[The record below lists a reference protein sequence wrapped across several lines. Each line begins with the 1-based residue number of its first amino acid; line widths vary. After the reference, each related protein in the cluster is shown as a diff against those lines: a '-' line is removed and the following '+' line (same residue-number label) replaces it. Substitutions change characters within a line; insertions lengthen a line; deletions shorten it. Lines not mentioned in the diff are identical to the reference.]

1 MKTGRRITQ
10 RRGKMDWRK
19 VSAAVVAMVLVVAM
33 VIGLWPSNALE
44 LQAKSADVVTADSW
58 MQSLGEDVSTQY
70 AGRVWTDKSVYS
82 EDTSFE
88 LYAPE
93 GEEHP
98 IAKVELNEDEDF
110 LVAYSALATAQAVS
124 GQTQAPV
131 DVVFVVD
138 ISGSMDDSMQATDG
152 SSSTRIAETVKALN
166 SAIDSLMEMNKH
178 TRVGVVLF
186 SSQASEILPLGHY
199 EKGSRTVSQGW
210 GQSTTITDYFS
221 LSGTA
226 LHMHVRPVTGYDA
239 NGDAITGTQ
248 LNDDRT
254 VTGGTNIQK
263 GIHMGM
269 DMLATEESTTVEVNG
284 QTLQRYPSVVL
295 LSDGAPTYSSSST
308 EWWNPANNYSDGPG
322 SGSYYGNGMKTLMT
336 GAYMKDAIN
345 RNYGLTNG
353 TTFYTIGMGI
363 TGLGNNDQQLA
374 YMTLNPGQYW
384 EDLDTSG
391 TIPAG
396 TYQSGIDFDYD
407 ASQNNTGISSFS
419 CTRIVIDEDGNAQA
433 RFSIRRS
440 NMAQNISSV
449 TVNGTTYPVTAG
461 ANRTYT
467 VTVPIELD
475 TETDITV
482 TKANN
487 STVDY
492 SINVSLDLSNDL
504 SMAESISQ
512 AWAEYAKGND
522 PTVDTDNNE
531 TYTFTHPSQNDILGT
546 YKYQVLE
553 NDKLVQKEG
562 NALQALVNSYYDA
575 NDATSINEVFK
586 QIVTNIALNTA
597 QVPTA
602 LQTGKPLDST
612 GWIIYEDPIGEYMEI
627 KENGLKQIIY
637 GGHQFSL
644 KNIQP
649 GHEKYPTGITVPEN
663 TKVYIADAHLRNP
676 SNTDTKIDSG
686 VYAGSD
692 AADIIVMI
700 QEKTENGLKKQTL
713 YVYIPASTIPV
724 RINTVT
730 LKTAIDAN
738 GQEYEYVADHTNNG
752 TYPVRVVYG
761 VGLQDEVVKTV
772 RTAEGNVEVINTEK
786 VSADYLAKHT
796 NHVDGSVNFYSN
808 YYDGK
813 NTDTLLDGKTYTAGN
828 AKVTFVPAATNPFYF
843 LQENTPIYTDPEC
856 TIPASASTLLDD
868 NATYYYEDTYY
879 YLKDEVT
886 TSLVRTGAQL
896 KNSGV
901 VEIDGVWHRR
911 GGTPRLN
918 RIVALVSP
926 KTANSTNTAELFY
939 APQYDRDHSVQGS
952 TTGHMTVWLGNNGL
966 LTKQGS
972 GVMEISKNVTADAG
986 LSAPI
991 PEKGFEF
998 TVTFEND
1005 TNTYTYEVLD
1015 TATREVLEGKGGTI
1029 ASGGKLYLKGGETAR
1044 IIGLVY
1050 DTEYV
1055 VTETPVAGYEV
1066 TPAQASGTIAVGE
1079 IAKADFTNHY
1089 RVEDVTWP
1097 ANGGLRGTKQ
1107 LDGRS
1112 WHADDTFTFLLT
1124 PFNNAPLP
1132 GGVSEQLAKTVTGQD
1147 VEGTTKEQSFS
1158 FGQFTFTEPGV
1169 YRYTIAEKEPV
1180 ANTEIPG
1187 ISYSRALYR
1196 LVVTVEDNHA
1206 GSLVVTK
1213 TDIQKLYDNDG
1224 TQLFTYVDGELVV
1237 NDDAQDEILFVNRY
1251 STDSVTK
1258 VPVAV
1263 KDYTDKSGQRPLVSG
1278 MFEFKLTPHG
1288 IKTGNTVDTS
1298 TEAIAKVPMPLVGG
1312 QKVTEVVT
1320 TNEGI
1325 NITFSPIVFTQEDL
1339 GEDYSAI
1346 TYQYKV
1352 EEIKGNIP
1360 GMNYTSEAQYIDV
1373 TLSIEDHVLVVRA
1386 SYETLEG
1393 DPQDRRPTFVNVY
1406 EPAAAEATL
1415 QGQKTLIGRDM
1426 KDSEEF
1432 TFNIKESDTF
1442 TENNAAP
1449 KEGEGWESTTVN
1461 GGKNNVAESFDFGKW
1476 TFKMPGTYRFAI
1488 SEAVE
1493 KRESGVTYDE
1503 HVANVVVVIE
1513 DNNGQL
1519 QVSSIT
1525 YDNSTATN
1533 AGAAAI
1539 TDRAAF
1545 VNTYKATF
1553 TGAAVSLDG
1562 LKNLTGQTLEAQ
1574 EFRFGYT
1581 TDIDATTGKAKANA
1595 TWHYVTNQTGKDDDK
1610 DGTYT
1615 GAITFLK
1622 DVTYTEAGTYTY
1634 IIGEYIPEN
1643 PILGMDNDE
1652 TVYKLVV
1659 QVTDDGD
1666 GNLFV
1671 GDSKEDAND
1680 GMILYRSINYR
1691 ESNQPTWTPMTA
1703 NEEVVFN
1710 NLYTPV
1716 PAIRLG
1722 TLMTKVLEGNRPS
1735 GIKEGEFTFKRTVIS
1750 ATTPGGIVLMKDN
1763 DTEADQQNDIV
1774 KTDAGGTFAFG
1785 PMKFTQAGTYV
1796 VQIEEII
1803 PTDAE
1808 YDAVMEAKVKD
1819 GVYYTAKPTTAT
1831 IVVEDDQR
1839 GTLTVRIA
1847 NVTGNT
1853 FVNTYKSEGVVSLL
1867 LRKDF
1872 TGRKDNDSTNLENWL
1887 DSDKFTFTVSAADTA
1902 TEAAV
1907 TAGDIVIPSSEV
1919 TIDKTTPNRQIEWDD
1934 IEIYKAGTYTLVI
1947 AEKRDADIAGVTYAA
1962 PRQIKI
1968 TATDEGNGRI
1978 TATYDMLD
1986 TSATLQ
1992 EAPIVFENR
2001 YEKESTTLSGH
2012 TNLVIHKDFTG
2023 RVDDNP
2029 DNLDNWLDADA
2040 FTFKLVANMNH
2051 SATVAAMGSNK
2062 IEIAENA
2069 SESTVTVTKENVHHA
2084 HFDAITFH
2092 QEGTFEFIVS
2102 EVIPSGADAN
2112 RTLNGI
2118 TYTNATKI
2126 VRVQVTDSGSGYL
2139 VATRIDQNELTF
2151 TNTYKAEAG
2160 SLASTYLE
2168 VEKVFEG
2175 RDWNGDEFKFALKAD
2190 GAHTESAVASG
2201 DIVIPTSEIT
2211 ITKNDKDANDKYVKA
2226 FDAITF
2232 RKTGTY
2238 AFEITEIKPDDANE
2252 NIEYD
2257 THRAIV
2263 TVTVYDDGI
2272 GQLVVGNPLSQDNPK
2287 PAYTGSLT
2295 FTNIY
2300 VPDEKEISLNGKKEI
2315 VGRDIT
2321 ENDEFV
2327 FTIEVADNSP
2337 SNTPLPSMTIVESKG
2352 ENIAFGPIVF
2362 GTDKTK
2368 EAGYAAG
2375 TYRYIIRESR
2385 GADGVKGITTDKGYV
2400 IATVEVEYD
2409 ETSGQYDI
2417 KTPTYEKKDPVGQE
2431 TEFTFVNTYHT
2442 SGVLKG
2448 ETNLKV
2454 TKNFTGRANN
2464 AWLDGDVFTF
2474 KLAVDPEHQQTVDAV
2489 RNQEIQLP
2497 TELILKVDKNN
2508 KANAYFGDIT
2518 FTKEGTYQFVVT
2530 EDPGSEEQRIPGV
2543 LYDGKTKT
2551 VIVNTVDKSDG
2562 TLAVTLTSSVDALT
2576 FTNMYE
2582 AKSTTAT
2589 LEGKKKINGRDL
2601 VATDIFEF
2609 EIEAKGNAPWQ
2620 GETVVKNDTDGKI
2633 TFASI
2638 TFTKAG
2644 IYVYEITEKASNVTG
2659 VTDATDKVTATVTV
2673 EDNNTGELKV
2683 TGIEYSKAD
2692 ANGFVYTNQ
2701 YTTTETDEVTIDG
2714 KKLVSPTAGN
2724 NYTMVGE
2731 EFTFEIAPYANNPG
2745 NDPIVKKEVKN
2756 AADGSI
2762 RFAEDVVYKQA
2773 GTYKYTVRE
2782 ISGKVGGIGYDD
2794 TEYIVTVEVVD
2805 DTTNAKLKATVTY
2818 ATENA
2823 SAEKIE
2829 FNNSYNP
2836 TEASVIPF
2844 GKKVLDSEH
2853 IQLAADKFQFKLEAI
2868 GDNAASA
2875 PMPESG
2881 KEMATNDGSGNFQF
2895 GKITY
2900 KAVGEYTYQITE
2912 VNAGEKGYTY
2922 DDTKYTITVKVTDE
2936 AGVLVADVTGLEKQD
2951 DTAAIVFT
2959 NGYTPD
2965 SVTLEGDTALGG
2977 KKNLS
2982 GREMKAGEF
2991 TFQLIDKDNQVVA
3004 EDKNDANGSFK
3015 LEPVTFTKAGT
3026 YYYTIVEKNTELGGV
3041 TYDETVYTVKVEVT
3055 DAGGHLEADVTYL
3068 KDGKAADVVFENVY
3082 KAQAVGIQIS
3092 AAKALTGRELKAG
3105 EFTFLLKN
3113 ASGEVVAKATNDANG
3128 LIVFEEIKYD
3138 KAGTYE
3144 YTISEEK
3151 GNAEHVTYDDKVY
3164 KVTVTVTD
3172 DLAGVMKAEVDYHG
3186 ANPAFN
3192 NSYEEPQSVIPT
3204 GDFAGVFPVMMM
3216 AIAAGVIAV
3225 TLKKRR
3231 EAK

>member
-1 MKTGRRITQ
+1 MKTGRKIGT
-10 RRGKMDWRK
+10 KIIKKEWRK
-19 VSAAVVAMVLVVAM
+19 IGAAAIAFVLVVAM
-33 VIGLWPSNALE
+33 VIGLWPANVLE
-44 LQAKSADVVTADSW
+44 LQAKTADIITDESW
-58 MQSLGEDVSTQY
+58 KESLGEDVSTQY
-70 AGRVWTDKSVYS
+70 AGRIWTDKSVYT

-98 IAKVELNEDEDF
+98 IATVKLDADEDF

-138 ISGSMDDSMQATDG
+138 ISGSMDDSMQAADG

-166 SAIDSLMEMNKH
+166 SAIDSLMKMNKH

-186 SSQASEILPLGHY
+186 SSQATEILPLGHY
-199 EKGSRTVSQGW
+199 DKGSRTVSYW
-210 GQSTTITDYFS
+210 GQTTTITDYFS

-226 LHMHVRPVTGYDA
+226 LHMHVVPVTGYDA
-239 NGDAITGTQ
+239 NGNAIKGTQ

-269 DMLATEESTTVEVNG
+269 EMLATEEDTTVVVNG
-284 QTLQRYPSVVL
+284 QELQRYPSVVL

-308 EWWNPANNYSDGPG
+308 EWWNPSNNYNDGPG
-322 SGSYYGNGMKTLMT
+322 SGSYYGNGMKALMT
-336 GAYMKDAIN
+336 GAYMKNAIDG
-345 RNYGLTNG
+345 NYGLTNG
-353 TTFYTIGMGI
+353 TMFYTIGMGI
-363 TGLGNNDQQLA
+363 TGLGNRDRQLA

-384 EDLDTSG
+384 EDVAASG
-391 TIPAG
+391 RIPAG
-396 TYQSGIDFDYD
+396 TYQTGIDFDYES
-407 ASQNNTGISSFS
+407 SQYNTGISSIT
-419 CTRIVIDEDGNAQA
+419 CNRIEIADDGTAQA
-433 RFSIRRS
+433 RLVIQRR
-440 NMAQNISSV
+440 NNTQNISSV
-449 TVNGTTYPVTAG
+449 TVNGNTYPATAG
-461 ANRTYT
+461 QNRNFT
-467 VTVPIELD
+467 VTIPVELG
-475 TETDITV
+475 TQTNIIV

-487 STVDY
+487 STVNY
-492 SINVSLDLSNDL
+492 TMTVSLDLNENL
-504 SMAESISQ
+504 SMAQQIAS
-512 AWAEYAKGND
+512 AWEEYAKGHD
-522 PTVDTDNNE
+522 PIVDTDSNE
-531 TYTFTHPSQNDILGT
+531 TYTFTHPQNDILGS
-546 YKYQVLE
+546 YQYQVLE
-553 NDKLVQKEG
+553 NNKLVQKEG

-644 KNIQP
+644 KNIGP
-649 GHEKYPTGITVPEN
+649 GHEKYPTDITVPEN
-663 TKVYIADAHLRNP
+663 AKIYIADAHLRNP

-700 QEKTENGLKKQTL
+700 QEKTENNVKKQTL

-730 LKTAIDAN
+730 LKTAMGAN

-772 RTAEGNVEVINTEK
+772 RTAEGDVEVINTEK

-796 NHVDGSVNFYSN
+796 NHEDGSVNFYSN

-813 NTDTLLDGKTYTAGN
+813 NTDILLDGKTYTAGN

-843 LQENTPIYTDPEC
+843 LQEDTPIYSDPEC
-856 TIPASASTLLDD
+856 TQPVSANSLLDD
-868 NATYYYEDTYY
+868 NRTYYYKDTYY
-879 YLKDEVT
+879 YLKEEVT
-886 TSLVRTGAQL
+886 SALVRTGAQL

-926 KTANSTNTAELFY
+926 KEANSTNTAELFY
-939 APQYDRDHSVQGS
+939 APQYDKDHSVQGS

-972 GVMEISKNVTADAG
+972 GVLEISKTVTAEEN
-986 LSAPI
+986 LTAPI
-991 PEKGFEF
+991 PERGFEF
-998 TVTFEND
+998 TVTLKND

-1015 TATREVLEGKGGTI
+1015 TATQTVLTGKGGTV
-1029 ASGGKLYLKGGETAR
+1029 ADGGKIYLKGGETAR
-1044 IIGLVY
+1044 IIGLMY
-1050 DTEYV
+1050 NTEYT
-1055 VTETPVAGYEV
+1055 VTETSVAGYDV
-1066 TPAQASGTIAVGE
+1066 TPAQASGTITLGQ
-1079 IAKADFTNHY
+1079 IAKVDFTNHY
-1089 RVEDVTWP
+1089 DVDEVTWP
-1097 ANGGLRGTKQ
+1097 ANGGLSGTKQ
-1107 LDGRS
+1107 LSGRA

-1132 GGVSEQLAKTVTGQD
+1132 VGASEQVVKTITGQNA
-1147 VEGTTKEQSFS
+1147 EGTTKEQSFN
-1158 FGQFTFTEPGV
+1158 FGQITFTEPGV
-1169 YRYTIAEKEPV
+1169 YRYTITEKEPI

-1206 GSLVVTK
+1206 GSLVVTQ
-1213 TDIQKLYDNDG
+1213 TDVQKLYDNDG
-1224 TQLFTYVDGELVV
+1224 TPLFTYVGGELVV
-1237 NDDAQDEILFVNRY
+1237 NDNTQDEILFVNRY
-1251 STDSVTK
+1251 STDSITK

-1263 KDYTDKSGQRPLVSG
+1263 KDYTDKSGQKPLVSG

-1298 TEAIAKVPMPLVGG
+1298 TEAVAKIPMPVVGG
-1312 QKVTEVVT
+1312 QKVTEVIT

-1339 GEDYSAI
+1339 GANYSAI
-1346 TYQYKV
+1346 TYQYMV
-1352 EEIKGNIP
+1352 EEIQGNIP
-1360 GMNYTSEAQYIDV
+1360 GMKYTSEAQYIDV

-1406 EPAAAEATL
+1406 EPAAAEVML

-1426 KDSEEF
+1426 KANE
-1432 TFNIKESDTF
+1432 TFRFAVTESDTF
-1442 TENNAAP
+1442 TKNHVVRGNTTAA
-1449 KEGEGWESTTVN
+1449 VQD
-1461 GGKNNVAESFDFGKW
+1461 GKNNKAVAFDFGKW

-1488 SEAVE
+1488 SEIVE
-1493 KRESGVTYDE
+1493 EREGGVSYDE
-1503 HVANVVVVIE
+1503 HVANVVVVVE

-1519 QVSSIT
+1519 QASSIT

-1553 TGAAVSLDG
+1553 AGATVSLDG

-1581 TDIDATTGKAKANA
+1581 TDIDATTGKANANA
-1595 TWHYVTNQTGKDDDK
+1595 TWHYVTNHTGTDADK

-1615 GAITFLK
+1615 GAITFLQ

-1634 IIGEYIPEN
+1634 IIGEYIPVN
-1643 PILGMDNDE
+1643 HILGMVNDK

-1671 GDSKEDAND
+1671 GESKEDADD
-1680 GMILYRSINYR
+1680 GITLYRSMNYH
-1691 ESNQPTWTPMTA
+1691 ETNQPTWTELTA
-1703 NEEVVFN
+1703 NEEVVFHN
-1710 NLYTPV
+1710 SYTPI
-1716 PAIRLG
+1716 PTIRLG

-1735 GIKEGEFTFKRTVIS
+1735 GVKEGEFTFKRTVLS
-1750 ATTPGGIVLMKDN
+1750 ATTPGGIVLMKDT

-1774 KTDAGGTFAFG
+1774 KTNAGGTFTFG

-1796 VQIEEII
+1796 VQITEII

-1808 YDAVMEAKVKD
+1808 FDAVMEAYVKD
-1819 GVYYTAKPTTAT
+1819 GVYYTAKSTTAT

-1853 FVNTYKSEGVVSLL
+1853 FVNTYKSEGVVNLL
-1867 LRKDF
+1867 LQKDF
-1872 TGRKDNDSTNLENWL
+1872 TGRVDNDAENLANWL
-1887 DSDKFTFTVSAADTA
+1887 TSDKFTFRISAADTV
-1902 TEAAV
+1902 TEAAIE
-1907 TAGDIVIPSSEV
+1907 TGDIVIPSSEV
-1919 TIDKTTPNRQIEWDD
+1919 TIDKTTPDRQIELDD
-1934 IEIYKAGTYTLVI
+1934 IDIHKAGTYTLVI
-1947 AEKRDADIAGVTYAA
+1947 TENRDADIAGVVYAT
-1962 PRQIKI
+1962 PRQVRI
-1968 TATDEGNGRI
+1968 TAIDEGNGRI
-1978 TATYDMLD
+1978 TTTYDMLD
-1986 TSATLQ
+1986 TSATTQ
-1992 EAPIVFENR
+1992 EAPIVFKNR

-2012 TNLVIHKDFTG
+2012 ANLVIRKEFTG
-2023 RVDDNP
+2023 RVDNDP
-2029 DNLDNWLDADA
+2029 DNLDNWLASDV

-2051 SATVAAMGSNK
+2051 PATAAAMGSHK

-2069 SESTVTVTKENVHHA
+2069 SESTITVTKENLHHA

-2112 RTLNGI
+2112 HTWNGI
-2118 TYTNATKI
+2118 TYTNVTKV
-2126 VRVQVTDSGSGYL
+2126 VRVEVTDSGSGYL
-2139 VATRIDQNELTF
+2139 VATRVDQNELTF
-2151 TNTYKAEAG
+2151 TNTYETGAG
-2160 SLASTYLE
+2160 SLASTYLQ
-2168 VEKVFEG
+2168 VEKVFKG
-2175 RDWNGDEFKFALKAD
+2175 RDWNDDEFKFALRAD
-2190 GAHTESAVASG
+2190 GAHTQSAVSAG
-2201 DIVIPTSEIT
+2201 DIVIQTTEVT
-2211 ITKNDKDANDKYVKA
+2211 ITKNDKDANDKYIKA

-2232 RKTGTY
+2232 YKTGTY
-2238 AFEITEIKPDDANE
+2238 AFEITEIKPDNANK
-2252 NIEYD
+2252 NVEYD

-2263 TVTVYDDGI
+2263 TVTVYDDGN
-2272 GQLVVGNPLSQDNPK
+2272 GQLVVANPLSQTNPL
-2287 PAYTGSLT
+2287 PAYTGSMT
-2295 FTNIY
+2295 FTNTYI
-2300 VPDEKEISLNGKKEI
+2300 PDTKEIFLHGEKQI
-2315 VGRDIT
+2315 IGRDIT
-2321 ENDEFV
+2321 ENDIFV
-2327 FTIEVADNSP
+2327 FAIEKADNSP
-2337 SNTPLPSMTIVESKG
+2337 DDTPLPNRTIVESMGKD
-2352 ENIAFGPIVF
+2352 IAFGPIVF
-2362 GTDKTK
+2362 GADKTK

-2375 TYRYIIRESR
+2375 TYSYIIRESR
-2385 GADGVKGITTDKGYV
+2385 GADGVKGITTDKGHV
-2400 IATVEVEYD
+2400 IATIKVEYNA
-2409 ETSGQYDI
+2409 TSGQYEI
-2417 KTPTYEKKDPVGQE
+2417 QTPTYKKVNPVGEE
-2431 TEFTFVNTYHT
+2431 TGFTFVNTYHT

-2464 AWLDGDVFTF
+2464 AWLDTDEFTF
-2474 KLAVDPEHQQTVDAV
+2474 KLDVVDQATLDAIQRREV
-2489 RNQEIQLP
+2489 QLP
-2497 TELILKVDKNN
+2497 TDLTLTVDKNN
-2508 KANAYFGDIT
+2508 KANAHFGDIT
-2518 FTKEGTYQFVVT
+2518 FTKVGTYQFVV
-2530 EDPGSEEQRIPGV
+2530 SEEKGNIPGV
-2543 LYDGKTKT
+2543 SYDGTTKT
-2551 VIVNTVDKSDG
+2551 VIVTTADKGDG
-2562 TLAVTLTSSVDALT
+2562 TMAVVLTSSVDALT
-2576 FTNMYE
+2576 FTNTYQ
-2582 AKSTTAT
+2582 AKPTTAT
-2589 LEGKKKINGRDL
+2589 LEGQKKISGRDF

-2609 EIEAKGNAPWQ
+2609 EIAGRDNAPLPA
-2620 GETVVKNDTDGKI
+2620 EVTVKNDTAGKI

-2638 TFTKAG
+2638 NFTKAG
-2644 IYVYEITEKASNVTG
+2644 IYVYEITERPSNVAG
-2659 VTDATDKVTATVTV
+2659 VTNATGTVNATVTV
-2673 EDNNTGELKV
+2673 VDNTKGELIV
-2683 TGIEYSKAD
+2683 ASIEYSKAD
-2692 ANGFVYTNQ
+2692 AKGFVYTNQ
-2701 YTTTETDEVTIDG
+2701 YTTTEADGIDIHG
-2714 KKLVSPTAGN
+2714 KKLVTPTAGN
-2724 NYTMVGE
+2724 NYTMVGG
-2731 EFTFEIAPYANNPG
+2731 EFTFEIAPHTDNPG

-2756 AADGSI
+2756 AANGTI
-2762 RFAEDVVYKQA
+2762 IFAEDAVYKQE

-2782 ISGKVGGIGYDD
+2782 IAGAVGGIGYDE
-2794 TEYIVTVEVVD
+2794 TNYIVTVQVTD
-2805 DTTNAKLKATVTY
+2805 DKENAKLKTTVTY
-2818 ATENA
+2818 AKGNA

-2829 FNNSYNP
+2829 FNNRYNP
-2836 TEASVIPF
+2836 EEASIIPY

-2853 IQLAADKFQFKLEAI
+2853 MQLTADKFQFKLEAI
-2868 GDNAASA
+2868 GNNAANA

-2881 KEMATNDGSGNFQF
+2881 RELATNDGSGNFQF

-2912 VNAGEKGYTY
+2912 VNGGDKGYTY

-2936 AGVLVADVTGLEKQD
+2936 AGVLVADVTGLENQGG
-2951 DTAAIVFT
+2951 TAVVVFT

-2965 SVTLEGDTALGG
+2965 PVTLEGDTALGG
-2977 KKNLS
+2977 KKKLS
-2982 GREMKAGEF
+2982 GRELKANEF
-2991 TFQLIDKDNQVVA
+2991 MFQLIDKDNKVVA
-3004 EDKNDANGSFK
+3004 EDKNDANGNFK
-3015 LEPVTFTKAGT
+3015 LEPITFTKAGT
-3026 YYYTIVEKNTELGGV
+3026 YYYTIVEQDTELGGV
-3041 TYDETVYTVKVEVT
+3041 TYDETVYTAKVEVT
-3055 DAGGHLEADVTYL
+3055 DGGGYLEADVTYL
-3068 KDGKAADVVFENVY
+3068 NGSGKADVVFENSY
-3082 KAQAVGIQIS
+3082 KAQPVGIRIA
-3092 AAKALTGRELKAG
+3092 AAKVLTGRELKAG

-3113 ASGEVVAKATNDANG
+3113 AAGEVVAKATNDANG
-3128 LIVFEEIKYD
+3128 TIVFEEIKYD
-3138 KAGTYE
+3138 KAGNYE
-3144 YTISEEK
+3144 YTISEEQ
-3151 GNAEHVTYDDKVY
+3151 GNAEHVTYDKNIY

-3186 ANPAFN
+3186 VNPAFN
-3192 NSYEEPQSVIPT
+3192 NRYDEPQSVIPT
-3204 GDFAGVFPVMMM
+3204 GDFAGVFPITMMM
-3216 AIAAGVIAV
+3216 LAAGVIV
-3225 TLKKRR
+3225 VILKKRR
-3231 EAK
+3231 EVR

>member
-1 MKTGRRITQ
+1 MKTGRNIRK
-10 RRGKMDWRK
+10 RRGRMDWRK
-19 VSAAVVAMVLVVAM
+19 IGAAAVAMVLVVAM
-33 VIGLWPSNALE
+33 VIGLWPSNAIE
-44 LQAKSADVVTADSW
+44 LQAKSADIVTDDSW
-58 MQSLGEDVSTQY
+58 KESLGEDVSTQY
-70 AGRVWTDKSVYS
+70 AGRIWTDKSVYS

-98 IAKVELNEDEDF
+98 ISTVKLEADEDF
-110 LVAYSALATAQAVS
+110 LVAYSALATAQAIS

-138 ISGSMDDSMQATDG
+138 ISGSMDDDMQATDG

-186 SSQASEILPLGHY
+186 SSQATEILPLGHY

-210 GQSTTITDYFS
+210 GQSTTVTDYFS

-226 LHMHVRPVTGYDA
+226 LHMHVVPVTGYDA
-239 NGDAITGTQ
+239 NGNAITGTQ

-308 EWWNPANNYSDGPG
+308 EWWNPENNYSDGPG
-322 SGSYYGNGMKTLMT
+322 SGSYYGNGMKALMT

-363 TGLGNNDQQLA
+363 TGLSSNDQQLA

-384 EDLDTSG
+384 KGLDTSG

-396 TYQSGIDFDYD
+396 TYQSGIDFNYNTL
-407 ASQNNTGISSFS
+407 QNNTGISTFS
-419 CTRIVIDEDGNAQA
+419 CTQIVIDEDGNAQA

-440 NMAQNISSV
+440 NMSQNISSV
-449 TVNGTTYPVTAG
+449 TVNGTTYPVSAG

-467 VTVPIELD
+467 VTVPIELNTD
-475 TETDITV
+475 TDITV
-482 TKANN
+482 TKENN

-492 SINVSLDLSNDL
+492 SINVSLDLSNV
-504 SMAESISQ
+504 SGMAENISK
-512 AWAEYAKGND
+512 AWAEYAKGNE
-522 PTVDTDNNE
+522 PTVNTNSNE
-531 TYTFTHPSQNDILGT
+531 TYTFTHPTQNDILGT
-546 YKYQVLE
+546 YKYQVFE
-553 NDKLVQKEG
+553 NDELVQKEG

-612 GWIIYEDPIGEYMEI
+612 GWIIYEDPIGEYMEV
-627 KENGLKQIIY
+627 KNLKQIIY

-644 KNIQP
+644 KSIEP
-649 GHEKYPTGITVPEN
+649 GHEKYPTGITNMPQNVQ
-663 TKVYIADAHLRNP
+663 VYIADAHLGDPNH
-676 SNTDTKIDSG
+676 TDTRIDTG

-700 QEKTENGLKKQTL
+700 QTIEENGVTKQTL

-738 GQEYEYVADHTNNG
+738 GDEYEYVADHTNNG

-772 RTAEGNVEVINTEK
+772 KTAEGDVEVINTEK

-796 NHVDGSVNFYSN
+796 NHEDGSVNFYSN

-828 AKVTFVPAATNPFYF
+828 AKVTFVPAATNAFYF

-856 TIPASASTLLDD
+856 TIPASASNGALLDD
-868 NATYYYEDTYY
+868 NTTYYYKDTYY

-886 TSLVRTGAQL
+886 TALERTGAQL

-901 VEIDGVWHRR
+901 VEIDGIWHRR

-926 KTANSTNTAELFY
+926 KTENNTNTAELFY
-939 APQYDRDHSVQGS
+939 APQYDKDQSVQGS

-972 GVMEISKNVTADAG
+972 GVLEISKTVTADAG
-986 LSAPI
+986 LTAPI

-998 TVTFEND
+998 TVTLKND

-1015 TATREVLEGKGGTI
+1015 TATRSVIEGKGGTI
-1029 ASGGKLYLKGGETAR
+1029 ANGGKIYLDDGETAR

-1050 DTEYV
+1050 DTEYS
-1055 VTETPVAGYEV
+1055 VTETPVAGYET
-1066 TPAQASGTIAVGE
+1066 TPAQASGTITVGE
-1079 IAKADFTNHY
+1079 VAKADFTNHY
-1089 RVEDVTWP
+1089 QVEAVTWP
-1097 ANGGLRGTKQ
+1097 ANGGLSGTKE

-1112 WHADDTFTFLLT
+1112 WHVDDTFTFLLT

-1132 GGVSEQLAKTVTGQD
+1132 GGVSEQVAETVTGQN
-1147 VEGTTKEQSFS
+1147 VEGTTKAQTFN
-1158 FGQFTFTEPGV
+1158 FGQITFTEPGQ
-1169 YRYTIAEKEPV
+1169 YRYTIVEKEPV

-1213 TDIQKLYDNDG
+1213 TDVQKLYDNDG
-1224 TQLFTYVDGELVV
+1224 TQLFTYVDGEIVV
-1237 NDDAQDEILFVNRY
+1237 DDAAQDAILFVNSY

-1263 KDYTDKSGQRPLVSG
+1263 KDYTDKSGQRPLASG

-1298 TEAIAKVPMPLVGG
+1298 AEAVAKVPMPMVGG
-1312 QKVTEVVT
+1312 QKATEVVT

-1339 GEDYSAI
+1339 GADYSAI

-1393 DPQDRRPTFVNVY
+1393 EAQDRRPTFVNVY
-1406 EPAAAEATL
+1406 EPAAAEVTL

-1426 KDSEEF
+1426 KDGEKF
-1432 TFNIKESDTF
+1432 TFNITESDAF
-1442 TENNAAP
+1442 TKNHVVAG
-1449 KEGEGWESTTVN
+1449 KTSTTVE
-1461 GGKNNVAESFDFGKW
+1461 GGKDNEAVGFDFGKW
-1476 TFKMPGTYRFAI
+1476 TFNVPGTYRFAI
-1488 SEAVE
+1488 SEIVE
-1493 KRESGVTYDE
+1493 KREGGVSYDE

-1519 QVSSIT
+1519 QAGSIT
-1525 YDNSTATN
+1525 YDNSTAAN

-1553 TGAAVSLDG
+1553 TGATVSLDG
-1562 LKNLTGQTLEAQ
+1562 LKKLTGQTLEAQ

-1581 TDIDATTGKAKANA
+1581 TDIDATTGKAKADA
-1595 TWHYVTNQTGKDDDK
+1595 TWHYVTNHAGTDDDN
-1610 DGTYT
+1610 DDTYT
-1615 GAITFLK
+1615 GEITFLK

-1671 GDSKEDAND
+1671 GESKEDAND
-1680 GMILYRSINYR
+1680 GMALYRSTNYR
-1691 ESNQPTWTPMTA
+1691 ESNQPTWTLMTA

-1710 NLYTPV
+1710 NSYTPV
-1716 PAIRLG
+1716 PAVRQG

-1735 GIKEGEFTFKRTVIS
+1735 GVKEGEFTFKRTVIS
-1750 ATTPGGIVLMKDN
+1750 ATTPGGIILMKDN
-1763 DTEADQQNDIV
+1763 DTEADQNNDIA
-1774 KTDAGGTFAFG
+1774 KTNAGGTFAFG

-1796 VQIEEII
+1796 VQISEVI
-1803 PTDAE
+1803 PDDAT
-1808 YDAVMEAKVKD
+1808 YDVVMDAYVKD
-1819 GVYYTAKPTTAT
+1819 GVYYTAEPTTAT

-1853 FVNTYKSEGVVSLL
+1853 FVNTYKSEGVLSLL
-1867 LRKDF
+1867 VKKDF
-1872 TGRKDNDSTNLENWL
+1872 TGRTNNEWL
-1887 DSDKFTFTVSAADTA
+1887 DTDAFTFTVSAADTA
-1902 TEAAV
+1902 TEAAAA
-1907 TAGDIVIPSSEV
+1907 AGDIVIPSSEV
-1919 TIDKTTPNRQIEWDD
+1919 TIDKQTPDKQAWLDD
-1934 IEIYKAGTYTLVI
+1934 IDIYKAGTYTLVI
-1947 AEKRDADIAGVTYAA
+1947 AEKRDADIAGVIYAA
-1962 PRQIKI
+1962 PRQLKI
-1968 TATDEGNGRI
+1968 TAVDKGNGDI
-1978 TATYDMLD
+1978 TIEYDLLD
-1986 TSATLQ
+1986 TSGEIQ
-1992 EAPIVFENR
+1992 GQPIVFENR

-2012 TNLVIHKDFTG
+2012 TNLVIRKEFTG
-2023 RVDDNP
+2023 RVDGNP
-2029 DNLDNWLDADA
+2029 DNLDNWLDTDA
-2040 FTFKLVANMNH
+2040 FTFELKANMDH
-2051 SATVAAMGSNK
+2051 EDTAVAMNSNK
-2062 IEIAENA
+2062 IEFAENA
-2069 SESTVTVTKENVHHA
+2069 SESTITVNKENVHHA

-2092 QEGTFEFIVS
+2092 QEGTFEFVVS
-2102 EVIPSGADAN
+2102 EVIPSGADTN
-2112 RTLNGI
+2112 HTLNGI
-2118 TYTNATKI
+2118 TYTTETKI
-2126 VRVQVTDSGSGYL
+2126 VRVKVTDSGDGYL
-2139 VATRIDQNELTF
+2139 VATRIDDNELTF
-2151 TNTYKAEAG
+2151 TNSYKAEAG
-2160 SLASTYLE
+2160 SLASTHLE

-2211 ITKNDKDANDKYVKA
+2211 ISKNDKNANDKYVKA

-2232 RKTGTY
+2232 KKTGTY
-2238 AFEITEIKPDDANE
+2238 AFEITEIKPDNANE

-2263 TVTVYDDGI
+2263 TVTVYDDGN
-2272 GQLVVGNPLSQDNPK
+2272 GRLVVANPLSQGNQE
-2287 PAYTGSLT
+2287 PAYTGSML
-2295 FTNIY
+2295 FTNTY
-2300 VPDEKEISLNGKKEI
+2300 RPDEKEVDLSGKKQI

-2321 ENDEFV
+2321 ENDAFV
-2327 FTIEVADNSP
+2327 FTIEVANNSP
-2337 SNTPLPSMTIVESKG
+2337 ENTPLPSMTIVESKG
-2352 ENIAFGPIVF
+2352 TNIAFGPIVF

-2368 EAGYAAG
+2368 AAGYAAG

-2409 ETSGQYDI
+2409 ETSGQYNI

-2431 TEFTFVNTYHT
+2431 TGFTFVNTYHT

-2464 AWLDGDVFTF
+2464 AWLDGDEFTF
-2474 KLAVDPEHQQTVDAV
+2474 KLDVVDQATKDAIERKEV
-2489 RNQEIQLP
+2489 QLP
-2497 TELILKVDKNN
+2497 TDLTLTIDKNN

-2530 EDPGSEEQRIPGV
+2530 EVPGSIVGV
-2543 LYDGKTKT
+2543 SYDGTTKT
-2551 VIVNTVDKSDG
+2551 VIVTTVDKGDG
-2562 TLAVTLTSSVDALT
+2562 TLAVTLTSSVDTLT
-2576 FTNMYE
+2576 FTNTYQP
-2582 AKSTTAT
+2582 ASTTAT
-2589 LEGKKKINGRDL
+2589 IEGRKKISGRDF
-2601 VATDIFEF
+2601 VASDIFEF
-2609 EIEAKGNAPWQ
+2609 EIKGLDNAPLPA
-2620 GETVVKNDTDGKI
+2620 EVTKANDTTGKI
-2633 TFASI
+2633 TFAPI
-2638 TFTKAG
+2638 TFAKAG

-2659 VTDATDKVTATVTV
+2659 VTDATGKVTATVTV
-2673 EDNNTGELKV
+2673 EDRNVGKLEV
-2683 TGIEYSKAD
+2683 TGIEYSRSD

-2701 YTTTETDEVTIDG
+2701 YTTTEAEGIDING

-2724 NYTMVGE
+2724 NYTMVGG
-2731 EFTFEIAPYANNPG
+2731 EFTFEIAPYTNNPG

-2756 AADGSI
+2756 AADGTI
-2762 RFAEDVVYKQA
+2762 IFAEGAVYKQE

-2782 ISGKVGGIGYDD
+2782 IAGEVGGIGYDD
-2794 TEYIVTVEVVD
+2794 TIYIVTVEVTD
-2805 DTTNAKLKATVTY
+2805 DKANAKLQATVSY
-2818 ATENA
+2818 AEENA
-2823 SAEKIE
+2823 SAQKIE

-2836 TEASVIPF
+2836 TEASVIPY

-2881 KEMATNDGSGNFQF
+2881 MELATNDGAGNFQF

-2912 VNAGEKGYTY
+2912 VNAGDKGYTY

-2936 AGVLVADVTGLEKQD
+2936 AGVLVANVTGLQKPD
-2951 DTAAIVFT
+2951 NTAAVVFT

-2965 SVTLEGDTALGG
+2965 SVTLEGSTALGG
-2977 KKNLS
+2977 KKKLS
-2982 GREMKAGEF
+2982 GRELKADEF
-2991 TFQLIDKDNQVVA
+2991 AFLLLDKDNQVVA
-3004 EDKNDANGSFK
+3004 EAKNDAEGSFK

-3026 YYYTIVEKNTELGGV
+3026 YYYTIIEKDTELGGV

-3055 DAGGHLEADVTYL
+3055 DAGGYLEADVTYL
-3068 KDGKAADVVFENVY
+3068 NGSDEADVVFENTY
-3082 KAQAVGIQIS
+3082 KAQSVGIRIS
-3092 AAKALTGRELKAG
+3092 AAKALLGRELKAG

-3113 ASGEVVAKATNDANG
+3113 AAGEVVAKATNDANG
-3128 LIVFEEIKYD
+3128 SIVFEEIKYD

-3192 NSYEEPQSVIPT
+3192 NRYEEPQSVIPT
-3204 GDFAGVFPVMMM
+3204 GDFTGVFPIMMM

-3231 EAK
+3231 EAR